1 MTQMGISWCQ
11 YYHVKFIVSYL
22 ECFMKYYFLCRTSK
36 RIFLVKYYFGFG
48 AHYVLV
54 SFRNQMCGLSI
65 GWRTT
70 GADWISYNASC
81 GWNRCFKYHLTQSLI
96 PLGGIHSNI
105 IIDFTFDLPKTKIK
119 NLNLSLTFQTH
130 LYLLLHSTAGS

>member
-1 MTQMGISWCQ
+1 MRMLARRMSIGLLFELWSRCLNLRLVTQMGISWRQ
-11 YYHVKFIVSYL
+11 YYHVMFIVSYL

-65 GWRTT
+65 G
-70 GADWISYNASC
+70 
-81 GWNRCFKYHLTQSLI
+81 
-96 PLGGIHSNI
+96 
-105 IIDFTFDLPKTKIK
+105 
-119 NLNLSLTFQTH
+119 
-130 LYLLLHSTAGS
+130 